1 MLLRMCVCVLIL
13 FLSSC
18 GGGGP
23 QLTQVS
29 GNVKYKGKAV
39 VNATVI
45 FEPDSSGGTVGAAT
59 TDSSGNYKLGS
70 SSGAGVPAGG
80 YSVKI
85 TSPVKLVDETDPMKG
100 LERGS
105 KAYEEAYIKASSR
118 PAADAYKTKIDPDAI
133 PAKYGTG
140 SELKQ
145 IIEARSSQ
153 VIDFDLK

>member
-1 MLLRMCVCVLIL
+1 MLLRVCVCVLIL

-18 GGGGP
+18 GGGP
-23 QLTQVS
+23 QLTNVS

-45 FEPDSSGGTVGAAT
+45 FEPDTSGGTVGAAT
-59 TDSSGNYKLGS
+59 TDNNGNYKLGS
-70 SSGAGVPAGG
+70 SSGAGVPAGS

-85 TSPVKLVDETDPMKG
+85 TSAAKLVDDTDPMKG

-105 KAYEEAYIKASSR
+105 KAYEEAYMKASSR
-118 PAADAYKTKIDPDAI
+118 PAAEAYKTKIDPDAI

-145 IIEARSSQ
+145 IIEAKSSQ

>member
-1 MLLRMCVCVLIL
+1 MLLRACVCVLIL

-80 YSVKI
+80 YLVRI

-105 KAYEEAYIKASSR
+105 KAYEEAYMKASSR

-145 IIEARSSQ
+145 NIEAKSSQ

>member
-1 MLLRMCVCVLIL
+1 MLLRACVCILIL

-18 GGGGP
+18 GGGP
-23 QLTQVS
+23 QLTKVS

-39 VNATVI
+39 ANATVI
-45 FEPDSSGGTVGAAT
+45 FEPDSEGGTMGAAT

-70 SSGAGVPAGG
+70 SSGAGVPAGA

-85 TSPVKLVDETDPMKG
+85 TSPVKLVDDTDPMKG

-105 KAYEEAYIKASSR
+105 KAYEEAYKKASSR
-118 PAADAYKTKIDPDAI
+118 PAEDAYKTKVDPDAI

-145 IIEARSSQ
+145 IIEAKSSQ